1 MASNVTALRYSK
13 VRSQRPYML
22 SCLAPVP
29 RVPHLLT
36 ITTADLKPSGYPA
49 VTPPVLCVRTVSME
63 VAWVPENRMSL

>member
-63 VAWVPENRMSL
+63 VAWVPEDRMSL